1 MNKRSMLTIAATLA
15 LVLPATNAPAIPAA
29 PSARPSAAPAAAAP
43 TASAAA
49 SAVASGPSLDVDP
62 PSAEVSKTPKM
73 DEWNAAMKV
82 KLARNVPGC
91 NAYRV
96 REWLKIHC
104 SGFPGAGAS
113 LVTGSRDGVLV
124 WVDPAGGDGP
134 DAMAKPRDAEVVF
147 PLRRG
152 DGRIFQIA
160 QFGEGYDGPI
170 GWNNAYAI
178 SEYWIDGE
186 PAPIVTI
193 R

>member
-1 MNKRSMLTIAATLA
+1 MNKRWVLTIAAAAA
-15 LVLPATNAPAIPAA
+15 LLTPAMDAPAVPAA
-29 PSARPSAAPAAAAP
+29 PSAAPVREEGTP
-43 TASAAA
+43 LDAS
-49 SAVASGPSLDVDP
+49 P
-62 PSAEVSKTPKM
+62 PGVEISKTPTI
-73 DEWNAAMKV
+73 DEWKTAPQA
-82 KLARNVPGC
+82 KLARSVPAC
-91 NAYRV
+91 KSYRV

-113 LVTGSRDGVLV
+113 LVAGSRDGVLV

-147 PLRRG
+147 PMRRG
-152 DGRIFQIA
+152 DGRLFQIA

-170 GWNNAYAI
+170 GWNNAYAV

-186 PAPIVTI
+186 PGPIVTV

>member
-1 MNKRSMLTIAATLA
+1 MNKRWMLTVAAAIALLT
-15 LVLPATNAPAIPAA
+15 PAASAPAVPAALSAA
-29 PSARPSAAPAAAAP
+29 PSAAAAT
-43 TASAAA
+43 TAS
-49 SAVASGPSLDVDP
+49 VANLPSLDADP

-73 DEWNAAMKV
+73 DEWSAAPKV
-82 KLARNVPGC
+82 RLARNVPGC

-113 LVTGSRDGVLV
+113 LITGSRDGVLV
-124 WVDPAGGDGP
+124 WVDPAGGEGP
-134 DAMAKPRDAEVVF
+134 DAMSKPRDAEVVF
-147 PLRRG
+147 PVRRG
-152 DGRIFQIA
+152 DGRLFQIA

-178 SEYWIDGE
+178 SEYWVDGE

>member
-1 MNKRSMLTIAATLA
+1 MNKRWMLTIAGAAA
-15 LVLPATNAPAIPAA
+15 LLTPAASAPAVPAA
-29 PSARPSAAPAAAAP
+29 PPAKPS
-43 TASAAA
+43 ASAA
-49 SAVASGPSLDVDP
+49 VAPAPHVEGKSLDADP
-62 PSAEVSKTPKM
+62 PSAEISKTPKAE
-73 DEWNAAMKV
+73 EWSAAPAV

-113 LVTGSRDGVLV
+113 LVSGSRDGVLV
-124 WVDPAGGDGP
+124 WVDPAGGEGP
-134 DAMAKPRDAEVVF
+134 DAMMKPRDAEVVF

-152 DGRIFQIA
+152 DGRLFQIA

-170 GWNNAYAI
+170 GWNNAYAV
-178 SEYWIDGE
+178 SEYWVDGE

>member
-1 MNKRSMLTIAATLA
+1 MNKRWMLTIAAAMA
-15 LVLPATNAPAIPAA
+15 LLTPAADAPAVPASPSAA
-29 PSARPSAAPAAAAP
+29 PSAAPPTTSA
-43 TASAAA
+43 TAM
-49 SAVASGPSLDVDP
+49 VAGEGTSLDADP
-62 PSAEVSKTPKM
+62 PSAEISKTPKL
-73 DEWNAAMKV
+73 DEWNGAPTV

-91 NAYRV
+91 KAYRV

-124 WVDPAGGDGP
+124 WVDPAGGEGP
-134 DAMAKPRDAEVVF
+134 DAMAKPRDAEIVF
-147 PLRRG
+147 PVRRG
-152 DGRIFQIA
+152 DGRVFQIA

-170 GWNNAYAI
+170 GWNNAYAV
-178 SEYWIDGE
+178 SEYWIAGE